1 MVAMLEKCPTPQHP
15 PMTTPHP
22 ADILSGR
29 GAVMSQQHPT
39 ADALLRANIQASAA
53 TLHAL
58 TALAE
63 PLGRAAQL
71 VEQCLLGG
79 HKLITCGNGGSASD
93 ASHIATE
100 FVARFHT
107 DRRPFPALSLTD
119 SGSTMT
125 AISNDYSFEQV
136 FARQVRAFARHGDVL
151 LAITTSGKSKNILL
165 ALQAAKEIGVSS
177 IAFLGKG
184 GGFTGGVA
192 TVDLLVPSDVTARVQ
207 ESHLLLYHCLCELVD
222 AELIKQGA

>member
-1 MVAMLEKCPTPQHP
+1 MPQP
-15 PMTTPHP
+15 PQSAT
-22 ADILSGR
+22 D
-29 GAVMSQQHPT
+29 
-39 ADALLRANIQASAA
+39 LLKANIQASAA
-53 TLHAL
+53 TFQSL
-58 TALAE
+58 TALAA
-63 PLGRAAQL
+63 PLEKAAHL
-71 VEQCLLGG
+71 LTQCLLSG

-125 AISNDYSFEQV
+125 AISNDYAFEQV
-136 FARQVRAFARHGDVL
+136 FARQVRAFAKKDDVL

-165 ALQAAKEIGVSS
+165 ALEAAKELGVTS

-184 GGFTGGVA
+184 GGFTKGIA
-192 TVDLLVPSDVTARVQ
+192 TIDLLVPSDVTARVQ

-222 AELIKQGA
+222 AELIRQGA